1 MIFSVSACRD
11 IDASREL
18 IREPQQETI
27 PAAGSLWLD
36 LGKNGELL
44 SSIGIA

>member
-1 MIFSVSACRD
+1 MIFSVSAGRD
-11 IDASREL
+11 IETSREL
-18 IREPQQETI
+18 IGEPQQEAI

-44 SSIGIA
+44 SSFGIA